1 MSSSPFDPRGS
12 TPRTDSVPTDSVPT
26 ESRPTE
32 SRPTAS
38 RPHDSRP
45 TDPGSTGGER
55 PEPVVRDRR
64 RVRVDADTPLPAGS
78 PPVNSEQT
86 PAAGGSADSA
96 LTGEGVTDAGL
107 LAEIEQARAEV
118 AERTSDL
125 QRVTAEYANYRR
137 RVDRD
142 RDLVREQA
150 TIALAGSLLGVL
162 DDIDR
167 ARANEELSQ
176 GFRSVAESVEQIVA
190 KLGLTRFG
198 EVGDAFDPT
207 QHEALIHGYST
218 AVSRAT
224 CTTIISAG
232 YRMGDRIVRPA
243 RVGVSDPEV
252 TGES

>member
-12 TPRTDSVPTDSVPT
+12 TP
-26 ESRPTE
+26 
-32 SRPTAS
+32 
-38 RPHDSRP
+38 P
-45 TDPGSTGGER
+45 TDPASQDPQSADTR

-64 RVRVDADTPLPAGS
+64 RVRVDADTPLPAQS
-78 PPVNSEQT
+78 PVNVEQT

-96 LTGEGVTDAGL
+96 LTGEPVTDAGL

-198 EVGDAFDPT
+198 EVGDEFDPT
-207 QHEALIHGYST
+207 QHEALLHGYSA
-218 AVSRAT
+218 AVDRPT

-243 RVGVSDPEV
+243 RVGVSDPE
-252 TGES
+252 TAEAS